1 MQVKLKQTCK
11 LPSKTALQPMVAPTL
26 KAPAAP
32 TCNNKFKTHRKNLVL
47 TTVAVADTAAAPPIA
62 QVDLVLKL
70 KALYNVQAKAVLQL
84 AVL

>member
-32 TCNNKFKTHRKNLVL
+32 TCNNKFKTHRKKLVN
-47 TTVAVADTAAAPPIA
+47 TVADTAAPPIA